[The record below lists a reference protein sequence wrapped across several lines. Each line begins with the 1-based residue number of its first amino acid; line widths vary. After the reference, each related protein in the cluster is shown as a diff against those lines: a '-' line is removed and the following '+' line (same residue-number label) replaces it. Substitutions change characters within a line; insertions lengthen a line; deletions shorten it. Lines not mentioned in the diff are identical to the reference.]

1 MTKRK
6 MPQKSF
12 NNQHFFCR
20 FLVVFFFCSSHPDA
34 PATTSGGETHSL
46 DYTSGAIDT
55 RGKFEFKYGYIEGR
69 FKAPWQS
76 GTWLCLGS

>member
-34 PATTSGGETHSL
+34 PATTSGETHSL

-76 GTWLCLGS
+76 RT